1 MSTTKQHRK
10 GRRINK
16 PSQSSRS
23 ECAYALFGGVGGVD
37 GLGEQGLVPALG
49 VSSLVTELL
58 RAKHAWRTAGAA
70 APPAPRSQSRAR
82 REPRDAPRR
91 SGSLGALVGATADCP
106 ARVTHLKKDVAEVSS
121 SHEKSPWQFRRKR
134 SVVFVTELQITRLS
148 VATSCFRCCCGV
160 FSPHTLIQ
168 RKSINDVRKQP
179 IQHTKPVFV
188 VPVPSTRVRSQAACT
203 TTETTTTIS
212 TSTTKEEQG

>member
-1 MSTTKQHRK
+1 MRCLVALAASMASARSAWFQRWAYLRLSLSSCDPSTR
-10 GRRINK
+10 
-16 PSQSSRS
+16 
-23 ECAYALFGGVGGVD
+23 GGPPVLRLPPLHAASPVRVAS
-37 GLGEQGLVPALG
+37 LETLPVAAAVWARWWVPLPT
-49 VSSLVTELL
+49 VL
-58 RAKHAWRTAGAA
+58 RA
-70 APPAPRSQSRAR
+70 
-82 REPRDAPRR
+82 
-91 SGSLGALVGATADCP
+91 SLIS
-106 ARVTHLKKDVAEVSS
+106 KKMLL
-121 SHEKSPWQFRRKR
+121 KSPWQFRRKR

-168 RKSINDVRKQP
+168 RKNTNDAWKQP